1 MEYIVERENNE
12 LCHFG
17 IKGMKWG
24 VRRYQNSDG
33 SLTKAGK
40 KRYEEYDKYGNKRKG
55 PFSNMAYVSKSMLE
69 KFNKNNPNLRE
80 RIDNSNIDY
89 ETKGMTDKQKKLYS
103 LNYYNDR
110 KHISLDEL
118 NRINENRQKVN
129 SNNKTRSQQRYID
142 SFGSDFLNEMYDMQ
156 IKEAKS
162 AYKHYSD
169 KVDKTLSEIGDIKL
183 STIRKSKVVNMGD
196 TTYYWNGDEYVEA

>member
-1 MEYIVERENNE
+1 
-12 LCHFG
+12 
-17 IKGMKWG
+17 
-24 VRRYQNSDG
+24 
-33 SLTKAGK
+33 
-40 KRYEEYDKYGNKRKG
+40 
-55 PFSNMAYVSKSMLE
+55 
-69 KFNKNNPNLRE
+69 
-80 RIDNSNIDY
+80 
-89 ETKGMTDKQKKLYS
+89 MTDKQKKLYS

-142 SFGSDFLNEMYDMQ
+142 SFGSDFLNEMYDIQ

>member
-1 MEYIVERENNE
+1 MEYIIERNDE

-24 VRRYQNSDG
+24 IRRYQNADG

-80 RIDNSNIDY
+80 QIDNSNIDY

-156 IKEAKS
+156 IKEAKT

-169 KVDKTLSEIGDIKL
+169 KVNKTLSEIGDIKL

>member
-1 MEYIVERENNE
+1 MEYIIERNDE

-24 VRRYQNSDG
+24 VRRYQNADG

-80 RIDNSNIDY
+80 RIDNSSIDY